1 MPILGAVT
9 TFFAFMLVVVS
20 SPFATQVAPAD
31 GPGLN
36 PSLQNPYM
44 LAHPPMLYLG
54 FVGLTIPFAFAM
66 GALLARRSDELWIVA
81 TRRWTLVAWTFLG
94 FGQLLGAHWAYVEVG
109 WGGYFAWD
117 PVENAALMPWLAAT
131 AFLHSVMIQEKRGML
146 KIWNVLL
153 VVGAFALALFGTF
166 LTRSGILSSIH
177 SFTESSI
184 GPWFLGFIGI
194 VVARVARA
202 DPGPAAAAALEDEAG
217 IAGVP

>member
-1 MPILGAVT
+1 M
-9 TFFAFMLVVVS
+9 
-20 SPFATQVAPAD
+20 
-31 GPGLN
+31 
-36 PSLQNPYM
+36 
-44 LAHPPMLYLG
+44 
-54 FVGLTIPFAFAM
+54 
-66 GALLARRSDELWIVA
+66 
-81 TRRWTLVAWTFLG
+81 
-94 FGQLLGAHWAYVEVG
+94 G

-194 VVARVARA
+194 VVGASLGA